1 MPAEKLQL
9 VRSAYANE
17 TAEKKRT
24 LYARSYHVWCKLSK
38 LRTFEQ
44 PIKLFP
50 IYRYIHA
57 LMQSLLSTV
66 NVVIYGRHVSHGVTL
81 VVKAS
86 DFSTE
91 KASAPSR
98 PLWKHIRV
106 KTWSLYYN
114 DNCTDGSLLTSP
126 RHKSLT
132 KTLPIGKG
140 LRLQAGQRE
149 HQKQLVAELSLS
161 QIKRNVLCEDRLRE
175 RQAPIA
181 TPKPRA
187 RTRCSPGHR
196 ASNRSIILNDN

>member
-38 LRTFEQ
+38 LPTFEQ

-66 NVVIYGRHVSHGVTL
+66 NVVIYGRQVSHGVTL

-91 KASAPSR
+91 K
-98 PLWKHIRV
+98 
-106 KTWSLYYN
+106 
-114 DNCTDGSLLTSP
+114 P
-126 RHKSLT
+126 R
-132 KTLPIGKG
+132 
-140 LRLQAGQRE
+140 R
-149 HQKQLVAELSLS
+149 
-161 QIKRNVLCEDRLRE
+161 
-175 RQAPIA
+175 
-181 TPKPRA
+181 PRA
-187 RTRCSPGHR
+187 RCGSIS
-196 ASNRSIILNDN
+196 ASRRGRYTIMTTAQMVHF